1 MDKIRSET
9 SEMPAKE
16 VTLVSKTILKLG
28 ERIKR
33 AQNEYYNNDEP
44 IMSDSEYDK
53 LVSEYRNFAKKYPL
67 LNIDHSILDGVE
79 SSRYQS
85 LKKCV
90 I

>member
-9 SEMPAKE
+9 SKMPAKE
-16 VTLVSKTILKLG
+16 VTLVSKTILNLG

-53 LVSEYRNFAKKYPL
+53 LVSEYRNFAK
-67 LNIDHSILDGVE
+67 
-79 SSRYQS
+79 R
-85 LKKCV
+85 CV
-90 I
+90 QNRHLTITR